1 MVILQLLLKKLD
13 SIIKSREAWLNYQSV
28 FDVLL
33 FVFWG
38 TLNFQLEQS
47 LQKLSFPNH
56 NISVY
61 TFIYLKITER
71 KTKMSTPLITCQFY
85 QVWVLGIIKLECL
98 IWISLQALFSRSRWT
113 LQHNYVIYFH
123 KNLFRDPCLVSK

>member
-71 KTKMSTPLITCQFY
+71 KNKNVYTIDNMSVLPSMGFRHNKTRVFDLNFITST
-85 QVWVLGIIKLECL
+85 I
-98 IWISLQALFSRSRWT
+98 
-113 LQHNYVIYFH
+113 
-123 KNLFRDPCLVSK
+123 